1 MKKVLFIVVCVM
13 ITSSGFA
20 QQKKDSTQII
30 ESKIVTFP
38 IKATKTTDP
47 NYEINKQKS
56 AETQK
61 KMNSEPGQ
69 IVKNEQYYQEYIKEL
84 KRRINEINTNPNNPN
99 VNIYKLD
106 GLKEELLK
114 LENEYMVFQKSK

>member
-1 MKKVLFIVVCVM
+1 M